1 MSDITYVAITED
13 GWNYYVGDM
22 DTITT
27 WLYDNEIVLT
37 ECSFYELGKK
47 IEVSLKIVDRR

>member
-47 IEVSLKIVDRR
+47 IEVSLKVVDRR